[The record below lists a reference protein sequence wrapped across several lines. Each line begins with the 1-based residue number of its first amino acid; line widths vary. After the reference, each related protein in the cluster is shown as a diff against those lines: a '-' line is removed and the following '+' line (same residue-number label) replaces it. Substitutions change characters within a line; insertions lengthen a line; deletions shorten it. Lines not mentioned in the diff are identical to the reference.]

1 MEIEFKDETI
11 IFNRELT
18 LLDSFVLDF
27 IENLDNVMLKMFL
40 GKLKISDNK
49 VKKYLGD
56 FDES

>member
-1 MEIEFKDETI
+1 
-11 IFNRELT
+11 
-18 LLDSFVLDF
+18 
-27 IENLDNVMLKMFL
+27 MLKMFL